1 MPPKLSFGGMCGNL
15 QVIPLDNPR
24 MKLLSDTELLLCD
37 YGTVA
42 VDILADQIVEKTTT
56 LTYQSL
62 KSSCP
67 YRTSQRFLLFH
78 QNSSALIQM
87 FKVDEY

>member
-1 MPPKLSFGGMCGNL
+1 MCGNL
-15 QVIPLDNPR
+15 QVIPLDKPR

-62 KSSCP
+62 KSSCSRIIFVICP
-67 YRTSQRFLLFH
+67 KVFG
-78 QNSSALIQM
+78 QM
-87 FKVDEY
+87 SNTD